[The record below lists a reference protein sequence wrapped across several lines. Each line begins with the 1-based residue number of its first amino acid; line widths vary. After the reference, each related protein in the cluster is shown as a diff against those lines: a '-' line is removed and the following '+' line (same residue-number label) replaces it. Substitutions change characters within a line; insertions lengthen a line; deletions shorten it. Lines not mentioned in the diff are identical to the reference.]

1 MKANLRS
8 TRISP
13 KKANL
18 IAKMIRGKS
27 VEEAQHLL
35 ERTHKKGA
43 RLLQTLLASAVANA
57 RENDKQ
63 DPQHLLIKTLTVN
76 KAQTYHRG
84 VPMARGRMRSIRKF
98 LSHISLTLGVA
109 HQDGDTTPPRTA
121 QKDSAEKKAT
131 KVTSQRTQK
140 PVQRPRTSA
149 QSTQDRGKGSRKSTS
164 RNTSPAP
171 KVSAR
176 RSPPPTT

>member
-1 MKANLRS
+1 MKAYLHA

-18 IAKMIRGKS
+18 IAKMVRGKS
-27 VEEAQHLL
+27 VEDAQYLL
-35 ERTHKKGA
+35 EHTHKKGA

-63 DPQHLLIKTLTVN
+63 DPQHLFVKILTVN

-84 VPMARGRMRSIRKF
+84 VPMARGRMRSMRKF

-109 HQDGDTTPPRTA
+109 GHDEDSTA
-121 QKDSAEKKAT
+121 RKTEQKGSAEKKAT
-131 KVTSQRTQK
+131 KVASQRVQK
-140 PVQRPRTSA
+140 PVQHSRASA
-149 QSTQDRGKGSRKSTS
+149 QSTQDRGKGSRKSSS

-171 KVSAR
+171 RVSVR
-176 RSPPPTT
+176 KSPPPA